1 MANIIDFGK
10 RNIGNILKVAAGL
23 GIAALGVTGAM
34 RSRDPDEDDYDED
47 EIEELEPA
55 DDESDSPEEATDDGE
70 G

>member
-10 RNIGNILKVAAGL
+10 RNIGNILAVAAGATL
-23 GIAALGVTGAM
+23 AAKGIIGAM
-34 RSRDPDEDDYDED
+34 RRNDPDDWDED